1 MMEDRTVVVL
11 GLKVADQQLLV
22 EVQVLDQLVDQV
34 EGQ

>member
-11 GLKVADQQLLV
+11 GLKVANQQLLV

-34 EGQ
+34 ESQ

>member
-22 EVQVLDQLVDQV
+22 EVQVLDQFVDQV